1 MNGTCNKEVGLTQ
14 QGEVLNGMN
23 EMRHSQLKLTG
34 TVLRRA
40 IPRLLKI
47 AFVETYS
54 SDSSYTLI
62 CA

>member
-1 MNGTCNKEVGLTQ
+1 MNGTCNKEFGLTQ
-14 QGEVLNGMN
+14 GGVLNGMN

-54 SDSSYTLI
+54 SDSSYTLM